1 MPYSYRTGT
10 AASGVC
16 ICMFVCIIGFFRPG
30 RKISDT
36 RSAFYCNGSISQI
49 HTNERGAEIKA
60 RPRSDLLVVRVC
72 VCVCVCAR
80 HDIVNHKQ
88 PADLPTCPVNS
99 AAQALYSK
107 CTVMIV
113 WPRRSSS
120 PSFSVAGTHG
130 SSSAPFNQLPLV
142 LSES

>member
-80 HDIVNHKQ
+80 ATTLSITNN
-88 PADLPTCPVNS
+88 PPTYPR
-99 AAQALYSK
+99 ALSIPPLK
-107 CTVMIV
+107 PCT
-113 WPRRSSS
+113 
-120 PSFSVAGTHG
+120 PS
-130 SSSAPFNQLPLV
+130 V
-142 LSES
+142 LS